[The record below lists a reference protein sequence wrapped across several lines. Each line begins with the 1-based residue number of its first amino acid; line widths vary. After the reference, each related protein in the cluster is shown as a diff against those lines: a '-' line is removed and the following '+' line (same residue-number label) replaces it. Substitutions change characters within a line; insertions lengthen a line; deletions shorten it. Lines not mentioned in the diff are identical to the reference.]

1 MWLWVC
7 LLVPAAQRQSH
18 WVVYTAAHLHSWTP
32 QQRINTSFKLLK
44 LENLSQETKEN
55 FLRICNKTLRRV
67 LGLKPTHCYLFK
79 SNPIQM
85 GQKALCSY
93 LLPLLCPAQYKLRSL
108 PGGLRAGPRGNRRS
122 QTTAY
127 GLETLIELHSKPLSK
142 APWGVP
148 SC

>member
-1 MWLWVC
+1 MTVG
-7 LLVPAAQRQSH
+7 VFVGPRS
-18 WVVYTAAHLHSWTP
+18 TAAVSLGHIHSCPPSLVDTSTKS
-32 QQRINTSFKLLK
+32 QHKSFKLLK

-85 GQKALCSY
+85 SQKALCSY
-93 LLPLLCPAQYKLRSL
+93 LLPLLCPAQYKLCSL
-108 PGGLRAGPRGNRRS
+108 PGGLRTDPWGNRRS

-127 GLETLIELHSKPLSK
+127 SLETLIELHSKPLSK
-142 APWGVP
+142 APWSVP